1 MNPLLLQIGGPPK
14 GPYPLT
20 GNECLHSDPP
30 CDVSGVMF
38 AARKEF
44 LMQRFGDRAFYSV
57 VAKLSPETMKMALS
71 PSADRWYPYAA
82 LVEYDRATHETLAPK
97 CPYIL
102 EALGAASAELGITRV
117 YRKLDEGELRR
128 FLQQV
133 AAFHSRYQTFGRA
146 EVDQHAS
153 GATIRYADYH
163 CYSPVY
169 CASAIGFFLEA
180 IMRHGGNDA
189 SVEHPRC
196 YTRGDSVDEFVL
208 TWSAAS

>member
-14 GPYPLT
+14 GAYPLN
-20 GNECLHSDPP
+20 GIEQLDAEPACE
-30 CDVSGVMF
+30 VSGVMF

-44 LMQRFGDRAFYSV
+44 LIQRFGDRAFYAV
-57 VAKLSPETMKMALS
+57 VAKLSPATMKIALS
-71 PSADRWYPYAA
+71 PSADKWYSYSS
-82 LVEYDRATHETLAPK
+82 LIEYDRATHDTLAAQ
-97 CPYIL
+97 CPYVI

-117 YRKLDEGELRR
+117 YRKLDEGELQR

-133 AAFHSRYQTFGRA
+133 AAFHTRYQTFGRA
-146 EVDQHAS
+146 EVEPRS
-153 GATIRYADYH
+153 GATAIRYTDYH

-189 SVEHPRC
+189 NVEHTRC

-208 TWSAAS
+208 TWSTAS